1 MSVFDRRAFLK
12 TSLQSGLLAI
22 TGLSLPTWMPRLAFG
37 APEQSPR
44 GDTLVVI
51 FMRGAADGMN
61 IVVPY
66 SAAEYHSSRTRIGLD
81 EPNKGTST
89 SVIDLGAVEGR
100 NPVAFGFNPVLTKMK
115 ELWDERA
122 LAVVHAVGSP
132 DPTHSHFD
140 AMDYM
145 ERGTPGEKQIPTG
158 WLARHLAS
166 VASVNN
172 SPFRAVGMG
181 GTVQA
186 ALRGPIPATALQ
198 SIATYHLN
206 GNTQEIAKI
215 QATLAALYQGTGS
228 IEQQGQDTFEA
239 MGILKRIASG
249 GAYKPANG
257 AQYPTTGYGQ
267 ALQTVAQLI
276 KSDVGLEVACVDIG
290 GWDTHAGE
298 GDATPAGNNLPGLL
312 DQLQNGLHAFYSD
325 LGDRMNQTLVVTM
338 SEFGRRL
345 ADNASNG
352 TDHGHGNVMFLLG
365 GGVNGGKVYT
375 DWPGLAP
382 NQLYGPGDLAIT
394 TDFRDVLGEVVRLR
408 LGNNRLD
415 QVFPSYAT
423 FKTLNILKPRSV
435 QLQAALPQI
444 VVAAR

>member
-1 MSVFDRRAFLK
+1 MSVFDRRSFLK

-22 TGLSLPTWMPRLAFG
+22 GGLALPSWMPRLAFG
-37 APEQSPR
+37 APDQSPR

-66 SAAEYHSSRTRIGLD
+66 SAAEYHTARTRIGLD

-122 LAVVHAVGSP
+122 LAVIHAVGSP

-206 GNTQEIAKI
+206 GNPQEIAKI
-215 QATLAALYQGTGS
+215 QATLAALYQGTATV
-228 IEQQGQDTFEA
+228 EQQGQDTFEA
-239 MGILKRIASG
+239 MGILKSIAAG

-257 AQYPTTGYGQ
+257 ATYPTTGYGQ

-312 DQLQNGLHAFYSD
+312 DQLQNGLHAFYTD
-325 LGDRMNQTLVVTM
+325 LGARMSQTLVVTM

-375 DWPGLAP
+375 DWPGLAA

-415 QVFPSYAT
+415 QVFPNYTA
-423 FKTLNILKPRSV
+423 FKTLNALKPRSV
-435 QLQAALPQI
+435 RLEAFLPQI
-444 VVAAR
+444 VAAAR